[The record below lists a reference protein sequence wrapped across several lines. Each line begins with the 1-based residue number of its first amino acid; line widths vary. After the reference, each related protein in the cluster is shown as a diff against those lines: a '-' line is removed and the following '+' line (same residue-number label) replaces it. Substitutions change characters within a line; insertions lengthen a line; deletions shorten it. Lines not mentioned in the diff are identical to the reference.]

1 MMYNTGMQVLIALS
15 ENAKQSGI
23 VALKMIGAV
32 VAAAILLYLVLLV
45 TRHGGSAL
53 EKKKYDKYVEEY
65 KALEHPNLPMLSYE
79 EFVERRA
86 KGEKIKAGLSHIGDK
101 SNAASTESPAPIM
114 QEEPQSMPTQEGQAE
129 EPSQEDQAQEASQQE
144 RPTNPS
150 SSPSEEPRSPEDP
163 EQNDQQ

>member
-1 MMYNTGMQVLIALS
+1 MMYNIGMQVLIALS

-23 VALKMIGAV
+23 VALKMIGTV
-32 VAAAILLYLVLLV
+32 ITAAILLYLVLLV

-86 KGEKIKAGLSHIGDK
+86 KGEKIKAGLSHVGDK
-101 SNAASTESPAPIM
+101 SNAASTESPAPTV
-114 QEEPQSMPTQEGQAE
+114 QEEPRSMLTQEGRAE
-129 EPSQEDQAQEASQQE
+129 ETTQEDQAQEAAQQE
-144 RPTNPS
+144 QPTITS
-150 SSPSEEPRSPEDP
+150 SSPSEERRSPEDP
-163 EQNDQQ
+163 EQRNQQ

>member
-1 MMYNTGMQVLIALS
+1 MMYNIGMQVLIALS

-32 VAAAILLYLVLLV
+32 VAAAVLLYLVLLV
-45 TRHGGSAL
+45 TRHGGNAL

-86 KGEKIKAGLSHIGDK
+86 KGEKIKAGLSTKGDK
-101 SNAASTESPAPIM
+101 PNVASSDSPAPIV
-114 QEEPQSMPTQEGQAE
+114 QEEPQSIPMQEGRAE
-129 EPSQEDQAQEASQQE
+129 EPTQEDQAQEAAQQE
-144 RPTNPS
+144 QPAIPS
-150 SSPSEEPRSPEDP
+150 SSPSEERRSPEDP
-163 EQNDQQ
+163 E